1 MTGVLR
7 RPEPAA
13 LQAAPAADCE
23 VARFEDFAVRYP
35 YAGARAAGPVD
46 LALRPGERVLL
57 LGASGSGKSTL
68 LLGLTGL
75 VPASIPATVEG
86 RVELFGEEVAGSR
99 PSDWAGRVAQFFQD
113 ADQTLCGMRVVDEI
127 AFAGENLAWPEP
139 AIHAAVDRALAAVG
153 LSASFRD
160 RRSASLSGGEK
171 QLVALAATLV
181 PDAPL
186 IVCDEPTASLS
197 PAAASRLHALFGQ
210 RRPDRTVLVVD
221 HRLDGLVEAIDR
233 VVVLDEGRVIAQD
246 PPRSLF
252 RDHHTTLERLGI
264 WSPLASGLDAEL
276 TRQGL
281 APEVAP
287 LSLEE
292 ALAPLDPARLAPEKL
307 ARAREAVAA
316 FVTRHQ
322 LPAVAGEGGGDIVAA
337 LDGVACAPFLGPAVL
352 AGIDLTIRAGE
363 VVGLLGANGAGKS
376 TLGFVLAGL
385 LRPKVGRRSGATG
398 IVSFQ
403 NPEVQFTAG
412 TVAEEVESAATA
424 GGGDAVPAAI
434 LAEWGLS
441 ALARR
446 HPFELSQGEKRRLAL
461 AMVAADRRARLVV
474 LDEPLAGLD
483 RRGAAIVAA
492 AIEAF
497 RAEGRAVVVVTH
509 DMDFAFSTCR
519 RAVLL
524 GDGRILA
531 DGRAASLLRDEGLRA
546 AAGLAPPRILPALDW
561 LERAG

>member
-1 MTGVLR
+1 MTAVLR

-23 VARFEDFAVRYP
+23 VARFENFAVRYP
-35 YAGARAAGPVD
+35 YAGARAVGPVD
-46 LALRPGERVLL
+46 LALRPGEHVLL

-86 RVELFGEEVAGSR
+86 RVELFGADVAGSR

-127 AFAGENLAWPEP
+127 AFAAENLAWPEP
-139 AIHAAVDRALAAVG
+139 AIHAAVDRTMAAVG
-153 LSASFRD
+153 LPTSFRD
-160 RRSASLSGGEK
+160 RRSATLSGGEK
-171 QLVALAATLV
+171 QLVALAATLM

-197 PAAASRLHALFGQ
+197 PAAASRLHALFGR

-233 VVVLDEGRVIAQD
+233 VVVLDEGRVIAQG

-252 RDHHTTLERLGI
+252 RDHLATLERLGI

-292 ALAPLDPARLAPEKL
+292 ALTPLDPALLAPEKL

-322 LPAVAGEGGGDIVAA
+322 PPAVGEGEGDIVAA
-337 LDGVACAPFLGPAVL
+337 LDGASCAPFLGPVVL
-352 AGIDLTIRAGE
+352 ERVDLTIRAGE
-363 VVGLLGANGAGKS
+363 VVGLLGANGVGKS

-385 LRPKVGRRSGATG
+385 LRPKAGRRSGATG
-398 IVSFQ
+398 VVSFQ

-412 TVAEEVESAATA
+412 TVAEEVERAVTA
-424 GGGDAVPAAI
+424 GGGDTISAAI

-441 ALARR
+441 ALAAR

-497 RAEGRAVVVVTH
+497 RAEGRALIVVTH

-531 DGRAASLLRDEGLRA
+531 DGPAASLLRDEGLLA

-561 LERAG
+561 LERTG

>member
-7 RPEPAA
+7 QPEPAA
-13 LQAAPAADCE
+13 PPAAPAADCE

-35 YAGARAAGPVD
+35 YAGARAVGPVD
-46 LALRPGERVLL
+46 LALRPGEHVLL

-86 RVELFGEEVAGSR
+86 RVELFGVDVAGSR
-99 PSDWAGRVAQFFQD
+99 PSDGAGRVAQFFQD

-127 AFAGENLAWPEP
+127 AFAAENLAWPET
-139 AIHAAVDRALAAVG
+139 AIHAAVDRAMAAVG
-153 LSASFRD
+153 LPASFRN
-160 RRSASLSGGEK
+160 RRSATLSGGEK
-171 QLVALAATLV
+171 QLVALAATLM

-186 IVCDEPTASLS
+186 IVCDEPAASLS
-197 PAAASRLHALFGQ
+197 PAAASRLHALLGR

-233 VVVLDEGRVIAQD
+233 VIVLDEGRVIAEGE
-246 PPRSLF
+246 PRSLF
-252 RDHHTTLERLGI
+252 RDHHATLERLGI

-292 ALAPLDPARLAPEKL
+292 ALTPLDPALLAPEKL

-322 LPAVAGEGGGDIVAA
+322 PPAVGEGEGDIVAA
-337 LDGVACAPFLGPAVL
+337 LDGASCAPFLGPVVL
-352 AGIDLTIRAGE
+352 ERVDLTIRAGE

-385 LRPKVGRRSGATG
+385 LRPKAGRRSGATG
-398 IVSFQ
+398 VVSFQ

-412 TVAEEVESAATA
+412 TVAEEVERAAA
-424 GGGDAVPAAI
+424 GGGDAIPAAI

-441 ALARR
+441 ALAAR

-531 DGRAASLLRDEGLRA
+531 DGPAASLLRDEGLLA